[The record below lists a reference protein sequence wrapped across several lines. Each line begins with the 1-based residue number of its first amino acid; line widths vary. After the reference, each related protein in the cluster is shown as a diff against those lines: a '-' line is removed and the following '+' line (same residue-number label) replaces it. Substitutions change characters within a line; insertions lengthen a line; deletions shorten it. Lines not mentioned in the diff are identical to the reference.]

1 MKQICDIFSNFD
13 CSAAWSLLQ
22 VLNLFDYKTVLLALR
37 SHLTVLL
44 IVYARFG
51 APPLTKMPEDFWTEE
66 TVDQAAWDKII
77 QEAISQEYESHI
89 FKVCFESSLNC
100 PIRLKYL

>member
-1 MKQICDIFSNFD
+1 MKQICDVFSNFD

-22 VLNLFDYKTVLLALR
+22 VLNLFDYETVLMALR

-51 APPLTKMPEDFWTEE
+51 APPLIKCLR
-66 TVDQAAWDKII
+66 
-77 QEAISQEYESHI
+77 I
-89 FKVCFESSLNC
+89 FGQKGQRIKQLGT
-100 PIRLKYL
+100 RLYRKQFLRNMNPTYSKYVLSPP